1 MTKFLTVFL
10 GNRRNKDMRKISIL
24 LVIVMFI
31 LMVWL
36 PVSLAKPSL
45 PPQNQTVLG
54 LYVTARE
61 AFEMWQADQSKIKI
75 LDVRTPEE
83 YVFVGHPAM
92 AHNIPFQLFNYKMA
106 VLNKGPLMT
115 PNPNFMAE
123 VGQKFKP
130 SDTILVICRSGNRS
144 AAAVNA
150 MAAAGFETAYSVT
163 EGFEG
168 DRVKDPNSSFY
179 GKRLKNGW
187 KNEGLPWTDQLNP
200 QLMWIP
206 GAPGDAVQ

>member
-1 MTKFLTVFL
+1 MTKFSTVFS
-10 GNRRNKDMRKISIL
+10 GNRRDKDMRKIRIF
-24 LVIVMFI
+24 LVIVVFI

-45 PPQNQTVLG
+45 PPQKQTVLG

-61 AFEMWQADQSKIKI
+61 AFDMWQADQSKINI

-83 YVFVGHPAM
+83 YVLVGHPTM

-115 PNPNFMAE
+115 ANPNFIAE

-150 MAAAGFETAYSVT
+150 MAAAGFKIAYSVT

-168 DRVKDPNSSFY
+168 DRVKDPASSSY
-179 GKRLKNGW
+179 GKRFKNGW
-187 KNEGLPWTDQLNP
+187 KNSGLPWTDQLNP

-206 GAPGDAVQ
+206 SKL

>member
-1 MTKFLTVFL
+1 
-10 GNRRNKDMRKISIL
+10 MRKISIL
-24 LVIVMFI
+24 LMLVLII

-36 PVSLAKPSL
+36 PVSLAKTSL
-45 PPQNQTVLG
+45 PPQKQTVLG
-54 LYVTARE
+54 LYVTAKE
-61 AFEMWQADQSKIKI
+61 AYQMWQADQNKIKI

-83 YVFVGHPAM
+83 YVFVGHPPM

-115 PNPNFMAE
+115 TNPNFIAE

-150 MAAAGFETAYSVT
+150 MAAAGYTIAYSVT
-163 EGFEG
+163 DGFEG
-168 DRVKDPNSSFY
+168 DRVKDPSSALH

-187 KNEGLPWTDQLNP
+187 QNSGIPWTDQLNP
-200 QLMWIP
+200 QLIWIP
-206 GAPGDAVQ
+206 SRL